1 MSRIPILQ
9 VRNISRNFGGLVA
22 LSDVSFDVPRGVV
35 TGLIGPNGAGK
46 STLLNIMSGFERP
59 VSGQIL
65 LEGKDI
71 TAVPGY
77 SRVSLGITR
86 SFQDVEIFP
95 TLTVLENVLLGFQN
109 QYGERLWRLI
119 FTPGAVIRQ
128 RREFVAQALGILKSV
143 GIIDERPDELA
154 GNLSYG
160 QQKLLALARM
170 LPTNAKVFML
180 DEPGSGLPR
189 PMVAHMGE
197 LLQRIAYDYDKS
209 VILCDHNMDL
219 VLRYSEH
226 VLVLHHGKFLAQGT
240 PDEIRRHPDVLQVYL
255 AKAEPKVADAPV
267 VIPDATKGVANA

>member
-1 MSRIPILQ
+1 MNQPPILQ

-22 LSDVSFDVPRGVV
+22 LSNVTFDIPRGVV

-59 VSGQIL
+59 VRGQIL
-65 LEGKDI
+65 LEGQDI
-71 TAVPGY
+71 TDVPGY
-77 SRVSLGITR
+77 ARVKLGITR

-109 QYGERLWRLI
+109 QYGEKLWRLI
-119 FTPGAVIRQ
+119 LTPGAVLRQ
-128 RREFVAQALGILKSV
+128 RREFIASALGILKSV
-143 GIIDERPDELA
+143 GIIDDRPDELA

-170 LPTNAKVFML
+170 LPTNAKIFML

-189 PMVAHMGE
+189 PIVAHMGE
-197 LLQRIAYDYDKS
+197 LLERVAHDYDKS

-219 VLRYSEH
+219 VLKYSKH
-226 VLVLHHGKFLAQGT
+226 VLVLHHGEFLAGGT
-240 PDEIRRHPDVLQVYL
+240 PDEIRNHHDVLRVYL
-255 AKAEPKVADAPV
+255 AKPAESGKVVRMPS
-267 VIPDATKGVANA
+267 KGNANA

>member
-1 MSRIPILQ
+1 MKQTPILQ

-22 LSDVSFDVPRGVV
+22 LSSVSFDVPRGVV

-59 VSGQIL
+59 VSGEVL
-65 LEGKDI
+65 LDGKDI
-71 TAVPGY
+71 TSVPGY
-77 SRVSLGITR
+77 ARVKLGITR

-109 QYGERLWRLI
+109 QYGESLWRLLV
-119 FTPGAVIRQ
+119 TPGAVIRQ
-128 RREFVAQALGILKSV
+128 RREFIAQAMGILKSV

-160 QQKLLALARM
+160 QQKLLAFARM
-170 LPTNAKVFML
+170 LPTNAKIFML

-189 PMVAHMGE
+189 PMVAHLGE
-197 LLQRIAYDYDKS
+197 LLERIAYDYDKS

-219 VLRYSEH
+219 VLRYSKH
-226 VLVLHHGKFLAQGT
+226 VLVLHHGEFLAQGT
-240 PDEIRRHPDVLQVYL
+240 PDEIRRHPDVLRVYL
-255 AKAEPKVADAPV
+255 AKTEPKPVSNDVAVALRN
-267 VIPDATKGVANA
+267 KGAANA